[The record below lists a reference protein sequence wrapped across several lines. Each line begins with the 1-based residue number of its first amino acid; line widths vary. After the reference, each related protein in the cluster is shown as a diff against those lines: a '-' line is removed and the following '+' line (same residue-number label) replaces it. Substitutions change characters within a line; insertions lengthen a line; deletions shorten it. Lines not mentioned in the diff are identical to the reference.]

1 MEKFIILLVAIII
14 VFSVD
19 LGLIVYK
26 STKRII

>member
-19 LGLIVYK
+19 PGLIVYK